1 MGTDSGLKLKILHTE
16 NDSKIIFARMIT
28 GLIFISE
35 GLQKYLI
42 VSMLG
47 PAYFKDIGFGH
58 PEFWAYFTGGFE
70 ISCGIL
76 ICIGFL
82 TRLASIPLVIIMTG
96 AFFEANLP
104 DLIDKGFFTFAHL
117 HSIDFALVLLLIM
130 LFIHGGG
137 KWSVDLK
144 ILQKKIKTH

>member
-58 PEFWAYFTGGFE
+58 PEFWAYFTGGF
-70 ISCGIL
+70 
-76 ICIGFL
+76 
-82 TRLASIPLVIIMTG
+82 V
-96 AFFEANLP
+96 
-104 DLIDKGFFTFAHL
+104 TFAHL